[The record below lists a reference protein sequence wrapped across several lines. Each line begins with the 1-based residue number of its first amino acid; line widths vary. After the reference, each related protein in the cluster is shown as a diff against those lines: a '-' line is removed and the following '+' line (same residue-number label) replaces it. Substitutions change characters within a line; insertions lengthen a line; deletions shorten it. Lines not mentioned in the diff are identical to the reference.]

1 MESHHRKQSPSGKFF
16 DQEQDPAGV
25 TVKLPGPALLRM
37 AVVSDVVR
45 QAREEL
51 GISRADLAA
60 RTGLCES
67 DIAQFETD
75 DPGWLRVGE
84 LALLLH
90 VIGCR
95 LEVSA
100 VWNRPDQQPPAVLKP
115 KSNKPRPSGPPA
127 S

>member
-1 MESHHRKQSPSGKFF
+1 MEDQHRKHSPSGRSF

-25 TVKLPGPALLRM
+25 RVKLPGPALLRM
-37 AVVSDVVR
+37 AVVSDVVH

-60 RTGLCES
+60 RTGLCEA
-67 DIAQFETD
+67 DIAHFETD

-95 LEVSA
+95 LEHF
-100 VWNRPDQQPPAVLKP
+100 K
-115 KSNKPRPSGPPA
+115 
-127 S
+127 